1 MATTAAAVTGGT
13 KDASWFGHPKQLA
26 RLFSTEAMERFGYY
40 GMRAIVVLYLVQHLK
55 LGDARSNGLWG
66 AAASL
71 IYLSPLI
78 GGLIA
83 DRLIGAKK
91 SVKLGAVL
99 MCLGYLTLA
108 LQGPAARPFA
118 MVDGQKLPVE
128 EVTRG
133 EEHSQFVVRGG
144 ERLQIRGNDDKSV
157 SLLRADGVEAER
169 LTPERFKADAERDP
183 VFVSLMLF
191 GLALIVV
198 GNGFFKPNISTI
210 VGSLYPAGDPRR
222 DAGFTIFYMGINV
235 GSTVSNLACPL
246 LAATI
251 GWWAG
256 FGLAAAGMAIA
267 YLLFQFDGGRLS
279 DFGNPPT
286 ADGGRQYIRVI
297 IGALVAVPLVWAI
310 FHGVLNAPSGSSVF
324 GLVLAGTFVLCL
336 VGIPIWARS
345 NGTTRE
351 FQMMLAAMVL
361 IFFNV
366 FFWALFE
373 QAASSLTLF
382 AERNTDRATIFGPIP
397 AGAVQTFNPFFI
409 MCLAPIFA
417 VLWPR
422 LAARGLEPSIPVKFA
437 IALVGVGA
445 GYLVLVA
452 GADTVGADFRVGL
465 GWMAALYFIHSAAE
479 LCISPI
485 GLSMVTKLSIAR
497 IVGLMMGMWFVSI
510 SFAQY
515 IGGRIAQ
522 AASVETVGGQVTN
535 LEVSLR
541 TYTGVF
547 TQIGLISMGAGVVL
561 FLLSFPLRRW
571 MHGVK

>member
-1 MATTAAAVTGGT
+1 MATTAEAVTGGT
-13 KDASWFGHPKQLA
+13 RDASWFGHPKQLA

-108 LQGPAARPFA
+108 MQGPAARPFA
-118 MVDGQKLPVE
+118 LVDGQKLSVE
-128 EVTRG
+128 EVTKG
-133 EEHSQFVVRGG
+133 EDRSQFVVRGG

-157 SLLRADGVEAER
+157 SLLRADGAEAER
-169 LTPERFKADAERDP
+169 LTSERFKADAERDP

-235 GSTVSNLACPL
+235 GSTVSNIACPL

-267 YLLFQFDGGRLS
+267 FMLFQFDGGRLRGYG
-279 DFGNPPT
+279 DPPT
-286 ADGGRQYIRVI
+286 ADGGRTYIRVI
-297 IGALVAVPLVWAI
+297 IGALIAVPLVWAI
-310 FHGVLNAPSGSSVF
+310 FSGVLNAPSGSSVF

-336 VGIPIWARS
+336 VGIPIWARA

-382 AERNTDRATIFGPIP
+382 AERNTDRATIFGSIP

-409 MCLAPIFA
+409 MFLAPIFA

-452 GADTVGADFRVGL
+452 GAGTVGSDFRVGL

-485 GLSMVTKLSIAR
+485 GLSMITKLSIAR